1 MYSAAHGEW
10 HGVIATLDTGSDEN
24 WISQQV
30 VDRLKLRVDKG
41 LVSKWWTF
49 SGKPFESGSMVRAT
63 WSGRRQGVSHV
74 NVFRVVSNGPFDV
87 IFGRNVILS
96 EEVNMF
102 NSDSGPSSMLGNK
115 FSTPTVS
122 FVPVFQST
130 LLTLGTES

>member
-49 SGKPFESGSMVRAT
+49 SGKPFESDSMVRAT
-63 WSGRRQGVSHV
+63 WTGRQQGVSHV

-102 NSDSGPSSMLGNK
+102 NSDSGPSSVLGNHL
-115 FSTPTVS
+115 PPITVS

-130 LLTLGTES
+130 LLTLGPGR